1 MLSRLYTWRLTMTI
15 DEMTKSFDKLQ
26 KALIKHARNRYR
38 IEQDPEDIVYSA
50 YLSALNGKEY
60 EKVPLGMART
70 WWYYKV
76 SAKANVHIKDSV
88 KEAEAFRRYQL
99 DPTVTETEH
108 EDLSVSEGLEV
119 LEEYWDGLPAYQ
131 RTRIRQRWQDEGRE
145 WLPFMEPKC

>member
-1 MLSRLYTWRLTMTI
+1 MLSRALTWRDDMTV
-15 DEMTKSFDKLQ
+15 EQMTASFGKLQ
-26 KALIKHARNRYR
+26 KALIKHVRNKYR

-60 EKVPLGMART
+60 EKVLPEMARS

-76 SAKANVHIKDSV
+76 SAKASVHIKEAV
-88 KEAEAFRRYQL
+88 KEAAAFRQYQL
-99 DPTVTETEH
+99 DPTKGETEH

-119 LEEYWDGLPAYQ
+119 LEEYWEGLPAYQ
-131 RTRIRQRWQDEGRE
+131 RSRLRQRWLDEGRE

>member
-1 MLSRLYTWRLTMTI
+1 MTI

-60 EKVPLGMART
+60 EKVPVGRART

-76 SAKANVHIKDSV
+76 RGKASTSV
-88 KEAEAFRRYQL
+88 TKAAEDTKGALRYQN
-99 DPTVTETEH
+99 DPTITEQWHLDLGETEG
-108 EDLSVSEGLEV
+108 VEV
-119 LEEYWDGLPAYQ
+119 LEEYWEGLPRYT
-131 RTRIRQRWQDEGRE
+131 RCRIRQQWKEEGRK
-145 WLPFMEPKC
+145 WLPFMYPKE

>member
-1 MLSRLYTWRLTMTI
+1 MTI

-26 KALIKHARNRYR
+26 KALIKHARNKYR
-38 IEQDPEDIVYSA
+38 IEQDPEDIVYGA

-76 SAKANVHIKDSV
+76 SAKASIHIKDSV

-131 RTRIRQRWQDEGRE
+131 RTRIRQRWQEEGRE

>member
-1 MLSRLYTWRLTMTI
+1 MTI

-38 IEQDPEDIVYSA
+38 IEQDPEDIVCNA

-60 EKVPLGMART
+60 EKVPIGMART

-88 KEAEAFRRYQL
+88 REAEAFRRYQL

-119 LEEYWDGLPAYQ
+119 LEGAGGVFVQ
-131 RTRIRQRWQDEGRE
+131 VRTFCYNALQATHLEGRHDHRRDDQE
-145 WLPFMEPKC
+145 F